1 MMDWSDQNTA
11 ELEQIILQAKLSEPQ
26 ERTLKLSFQEQVV
39 WLKQAEQPRNLR
51 WQQLGRVMAKLTG
64 NKMFVSALGLGGE
77 QALEKEAARLRMLA
91 EAGISVPIVLKQTRQ
106 WILLSNVGP
115 AVHKWLRRP
124 DSPAAL
130 KRTIVLK
137 TAEAMAQLHQLG
149 FWHGRPA
156 LRDMAYDGAQI
167 SFLDFEEDPAALMTP
182 EQCMARDAFLFVHNL
197 YRNLAISEPQLLDE
211 VIAQYRS
218 QCPQN
223 VWLATRKMVKTM
235 WFSYYLL
242 RLLKPLSGKD
252 GRAAL
257 FAFEVFRA
265 A

>member
-1 MMDWSDQNTA
+1 MYKPDAD
-11 ELEQIILQAKLSEPQ
+11 ILRDLMKAAQANEPD
-26 ERTLKLSFQEQVV
+26 ERTLKLNYDGRTL

-51 WQQLGRVMAKLTG
+51 WQQLGRMMAKLTG

-77 QALEKEAARLRMLA
+77 AALAKEAARLRMLA
-91 EAGISVPIVLKQTRQ
+91 EAGISVPLVLKQTEQ
-106 WILLSNVGP
+106 WLLLSDVGP

-124 DSPAAL
+124 DTPQQL
-130 KRTIVLK
+130 QRVIVLK
-137 TAEAMAQLHQLG
+137 AAEAMAQLHELG

-156 LRDMAYDGAQI
+156 LRDMAYDGTQI

-197 YRNLAISEPQLLDE
+197 YRNLALNEPQLLDE

>member
-1 MMDWSDQNTA
+1 MDWIDQNTA
-11 ELEQIILQAKLSEPQ
+11 ELEQIIFQAKLADPY
-26 ERTLKLSFQEQVV
+26 ERTLKLSFQEQLV

-51 WQQLGRVMAKLTG
+51 WQQLGRMMATLTG
-64 NKMFVSALGLGGE
+64 NKMFVSALGQGGE
-77 QALEKEAARLRMLA
+77 QGLEKEAARLRMLA
-91 EAGISVPIVLKQTRQ
+91 EAGISVPRVLKQTRQ
-106 WILLSNVGP
+106 WLLLSNVGP

-124 DSPAAL
+124 DSPTAL

-197 YRNLAISEPQLLDE
+197 YRNLAIREPQLLDE
-211 VIAQYRS
+211 AIAQYRHH
-218 QCPQN
+218 CPGY
-223 VWLATRKMVKTM
+223 VWLATREMVKST
-235 WFSYYLL
+235 WFIYYLL
-242 RLLKPLSGKD
+242 RSVKRLSGKD
-252 GRAAL
+252 GQAAL
-257 FAFEVFRA
+257 FAFDVFRTA
-265 A
+265 